1 MIALGTD
8 ITPVLRGMEAFWTRF
23 IALLHLST
31 KMEYIRE
38 GITGAIQLIASF
50 DSEMMEIVLLS
61 LFVSGTAVLIAVV
74 FGIPLGALMGT
85 HNFPGKGVILR
96 VTYTLMSTPPVI
108 CGLFV
113 FLILMRRGP
122 LGQYQL
128 NYTPTAMIIVQV
140 LLVLPIIIGL
150 TYNLV
155 RDCAP
160 VVYKLGMTLG
170 GGRVSNL
177 RLLIYEMRFG
187 LVAALVSGFGRA
199 ISEVGAV
206 MIVGG
211 NITGKTRVMTT
222 YIAELKTMGDYSR
235 AIAIGLTLLAISF
248 VVNAVLYNLQQ
259 REDRQ

>member
-1 MIALGTD
+1 
-8 ITPVLRGMEAFWTRF
+8 
-23 IALLHLST
+23 
-31 KMEYIRE
+31 MEYIIE
-38 GITGAIQLIASF
+38 GFIDAIQLIASL
-50 DSEMMEIVLLS
+50 DADMMEIILLS
-61 LFVSGTAVLIAVV
+61 LYVSGTAVLFAVAA
-74 FGIPLGALMGT
+74 GIPLGVLLGT
-85 HNFPGKGVILR
+85 HGFPGKGVILR
-96 VTYTLMSTPPVI
+96 VIYTLMSMPPVI

-128 NYTPTAMIIVQV
+128 NYTPTAMIIVQI
-140 LLVLPIIIGL
+140 LLVVPIVIGL

-155 RDCAP
+155 RDRAP
-160 VVYKLGMTLG
+160 VVHNLGVTLG
-170 GGRVSNL
+170 GGRFSNL
-177 RLLIYEMRFG
+177 RLLIYETRHG

-235 AIAIGLTLLAISF
+235 AIAVGLTLLAISF
-248 VVNAVLYNLQQ
+248 TINAILYNLQ
-259 REDRQ
+259 RLEDR

>member
-1 MIALGTD
+1 MN
-8 ITPVLRGMEAFWTRF
+8 
-23 IALLHLST
+23 
-31 KMEYIRE
+31 YIRE
-38 GITGAIQLIASF
+38 GFAGAIQLITSL
-50 DSEMMEIVLLS
+50 DPEMMEIVLLS

-74 FGIPLGALMGT
+74 FGIPLGVLMGT
-85 HNFPGKGVILR
+85 HNFPGKGAVLR
-96 VTYTLMSTPPVI
+96 VIYTLMSMPPVI

-122 LGQYQL
+122 FGQYQL
-128 NYTPTAMIIVQV
+128 NYTPTAMIIVQI
-140 LLVLPIIIGL
+140 LLVAPIIIGL

-160 VVYKLGMTLG
+160 VVQKLGLTLG
-170 GGRVSNL
+170 GGRFSNL
-177 RLLIYEMRFG
+177 RLLIHETRFG

-235 AIAIGLTLLAISF
+235 AIAIGITLLAISF
-248 VVNAVLYNLQQ
+248 IVNAVLYNLQR
-259 REDRQ
+259 REDK

>member
-1 MIALGTD
+1 
-8 ITPVLRGMEAFWTRF
+8 
-23 IALLHLST
+23 
-31 KMEYIRE
+31 MEYIWE
-38 GITGAIQLIASF
+38 GLVGAIRLIASL
-50 DSEMMEIVLLS
+50 DSDMMEIVLLS
-61 LFVSGTAVLIAVV
+61 LFVSGTAVLIAV
-74 FGIPLGALMGT
+74 FIGIPIGVMMGT
-85 HNFPGKGVILR
+85 HDFPGKGVILR
-96 VTYTLMSTPPVI
+96 IIYTLMSMPPVI

-128 NYTPTAMIIVQV
+128 NYTPAAMVIVQV
-140 LLVLPIIIGL
+140 LLVVPIVIGL

-155 RDCAP
+155 RDRAP
-160 VVYKLGMTLG
+160 VVYKLGLTLG
-170 GGRVSNL
+170 GGRFSNL
-177 RLLIYEMRFG
+177 RLLIHETRFG

-222 YIAELKTMGDYSR
+222 YIAELKSMGDYSH

-248 VVNAVLYNLQQ
+248 IVNAVLYNLQR
-259 REDRQ
+259 REAR

>member
-1 MIALGTD
+1 
-8 ITPVLRGMEAFWTRF
+8 
-23 IALLHLST
+23 
-31 KMEYIRE
+31 MEYILE
-38 GITGAIQLIASF
+38 GFVGAIRLIASL
-50 DSEMMEIVLLS
+50 DSDMMEIVLLS
-61 LFVSGTAVLIAVV
+61 LYVSGMAVLISIVV
-74 FGIPLGALMGT
+74 GIPLGVLMGT
-85 HNFPGKGVILR
+85 HDFPCKGMILR
-96 VTYTLMSTPPVI
+96 VIYTLMSMPPVI

-128 NYTPTAMIIVQV
+128 NYTPDAMVIVQT

-155 RDCAP
+155 RDRAP
-160 VVYKLGMTLG
+160 VVYRLGLTLG
-170 GGRVSNL
+170 GGRFSNM
-177 RLLIYEMRFG
+177 RLLIHETRFG

-235 AIAIGLTLLAISF
+235 AIAIGLTLLVISF
-248 VVNAVLYNLQQ
+248 IVNAVLYNLQR
-259 REDRQ
+259 REVK

>member
-1 MIALGTD
+1 
-8 ITPVLRGMEAFWTRF
+8 V
-23 IALLHLST
+23 
-31 KMEYIRE
+31 EYIRE
-38 GITGAIQLIASF
+38 GFIGAIQLIASL

-61 LFVSGTAVLIAVV
+61 LFVSGTAVLVAVV
-74 FGIPLGALMGT
+74 AGIPLGVLVGT
-85 HNFPGKGVILR
+85 HNFPGKGAVLR
-96 VTYTLMSTPPVI
+96 ITYTLMSTPPVI

-128 NYTPTAMIIVQV
+128 NYTPAAMIIVQI
-140 LLVLPIIIGL
+140 LLVAPIIVGL
-150 TYNLV
+150 TCNLV
-155 RDCAP
+155 RDRAP
-160 VVYKLGMTLG
+160 VVYKLGLTLG
-170 GGRVSNL
+170 GGRFSNL

-211 NITGKTRVMTT
+211 NIAGKTRVMTT

-248 VVNAVLYNLQQ
+248 MINAVLYNLQQ
-259 REDRQ
+259 REDR

>member
-1 MIALGTD
+1 
-8 ITPVLRGMEAFWTRF
+8 
-23 IALLHLST
+23 
-31 KMEYIRE
+31 MEYLWE
-38 GITGAIQLIASF
+38 GFTGAIRLLASL
-50 DSEMMEIVLLS
+50 DSEMVEIVLLS
-61 LFVSGTAVLIAVV
+61 LFVSGTAVLLAVV
-74 FGIPLGALMGT
+74 FGIPLGVLMGT
-85 HNFPGKGVILR
+85 HNFPGKGAILR
-96 VTYTLMSTPPVI
+96 ITYTLMSMPPVI

-122 LGQYQL
+122 LGHYQL
-128 NYTPTAMIIVQV
+128 NYTPTAMVVVQI
-140 LLVLPIIIGL
+140 LLVLPIVVGL

-155 RDCAP
+155 RDRAP
-160 VVYKLGMTLG
+160 IVYKLGLTLG
-170 GGRVSNL
+170 GGRFSNL

-235 AIAIGLTLLAISF
+235 AIAIGLTLLTISF
-248 VVNAVLYNLQQ
+248 IVNAVFYNLQQ
-259 REDRQ
+259 LEDR